1 MKTELIL
8 IYMKIRAIYRDDLF
22 DSSKKLDLH
31 NGDKIVIEIPNAV
44 RRSKGIIRIDPK
56 LCKEIAESDE
66 LSILED

>member
-1 MKTELIL
+1 
-8 IYMKIRAIYRDDLF
+8 
-22 DSSKKLDLH
+22 LH

-44 RRSKGIIRIDPK
+44 RRSKGIIRIDHK